1 MARPKESRKRPRIAV
16 PNGEA
21 VGHRVVIIR
30 DGKFVRPPRRK
41 GVPRGDTPDDP
52 R

>member
-1 MARPKESRKRPRIAV
+1 MSRPKESRKPARVAV
-16 PNGEA
+16 ATGVS

-30 DGKFVRPPRRK
+30 DGKFVRRRRK
-41 GVPRGDTPDDP
+41 APPRGDTPGDL